1 MRRHIQIIQILLMA
15 FAVVMLQTFV
25 VRAHADYERSDPPA
39 GAELAEAPTQV
50 QIWFTQ
56 ELFRRQGENRIEVY
70 AADGERVDLDDAAI
84 ADDDRRLMSISLQP
98 DLPDGLYT
106 VRWHTLSADDGH
118 PGDGEFTFVVGDAT
132 IAPAESAPS
141 THDHGQA
148 VATPEA
154 AASAAA
160 EAAETPSEAVLAT
173 PTPTPIPTPPAG
185 SSGALPC
192 VGSSALI
199 VFVLGAVLSGRRRR
213 EQPS

>member
-1 MRRHIQIIQILLMA
+1 MRRHTQILLILLMA
-15 FAVVMLQTFV
+15 CAVVTLQTLV

-70 AADGERVDLDDAAI
+70 AADGARVDLDDAAI
-84 ADDDRRLMSISLQP
+84 ADDDRRLMTVSLTP
-98 DLPDGLYT
+98 DLPDGIYT
-106 VRWHTLSADDGH
+106 VRWRALSADDGH
-118 PGDGEFTFVVGDAT
+118 PSDGEFTFAVGDAT

-141 THDHGQA
+141 AHDHGQA
-148 VATPEA
+148 TATPEA
-154 AASAAA
+154 GA
-160 EAAETPSEAVLAT
+160 EAAETPAEVVLAT
-173 PTPTPIPTPPAG
+173 PTPIPVAPAG

-199 VFVLGAVLSGRRRR
+199 VFVLGTVLSGRRRR